1 MNTTF
6 VKSII
11 GLSSLTA
18 VGLAER
24 SASATNLDWTNHQ
37 WQWYGNGTSTVPAPP
52 PAIVPA
58 FHALTDYNPVCMGN
72 DMENNSDTG
81 IGVYVPATWNNRVM
95 FWFDGGGFCFDE
107 ASCANPSLSAA
118 SIAAD
123 FVAGVV
129 PPAPFTFR
137 KSFNYTDDFLPA
149 VNQTGGFDINLMAIQ
164 KPELGQGIF
173 DHSNP
178 ATPNP
183 FANYLQVFVPYC
195 TGDLHIGGSA
205 SAPTHVDNA
214 NHLAG
219 VARQPSG
226 KTFAGLYNTT
236 HAISWTMG
244 QVQTK
249 IGGASPLV
257 VISGGSAGGFG
268 SLLMYSMIRP
278 LINASTPMVT
288 ISDSGTPYATGTAN
302 SNGTAW
308 SSVPSTSANQGYLA
322 FPTLILSTNNARPGC
337 SQYPSPTT
345 DQCASPTMVTY
356 QEAWMADAWG
366 LTTGHFPASLVKT
379 PPGSPGAFASMQ
391 DVLASNIAANTL
403 PQTGQDKFY
412 VVDGSSDFADTWFF
426 SMYPTGEFPTG
437 YTGAADVGHGQTQ
450 IMSKFGTTV
459 FHQITVDGSGIGTLA
474 GAIPWFRHH
483 GFLLDDTSTWVNQLF
498 GGTGSGIAAYLASI
512 APPGGWH

>member
-11 GLSSLTA
+11 GLLSLTA

-24 SASATNLDWTNHQ
+24 SASATNLDWTTRNQ
-37 WQWYGNGTSTVPAPP
+37 WQWYGNGTHTVPPFPNNPP
-52 PAIVPA
+52 IVPVY
-58 FHALTDYNPVCMGN
+58 HTLTDYNPVCMAN
-72 DMENNSDTG
+72 DAEGSIDTG
-81 IGVYVPATWNNRVM
+81 IGVYIPSTWNNRVM
-95 FWFDGGGFCFDE
+95 FWFDGGGFCFDA
-107 ASCANPSLSAA
+107 ASCANPSLTPAT
-118 SIAAD
+118 IAAD

-129 PPAPFTFR
+129 PAAPFTFR
-137 KSFNYTDDFLPA
+137 KSFNYTDDFLAA

-183 FANYLQVFVPYC
+183 FANYLQIFVPYC

-226 KTFAGLYNTT
+226 LTTAGLYNTT
-236 HAISWTMG
+236 HAISWTMA
-244 QVQTK
+244 QVQAQ

-257 VISGGSAGGFG
+257 AITGGSAGGFG
-268 SLLMYSMIRP
+268 SLLMYGMIRP

-288 ISDSGTPYATGTAN
+288 ISDSGTPYATGTPN

-322 FPTLILSTNNARPGC
+322 FPTLVLSTNNTRPGC
-337 SQYPSPTT
+337 SQYPNPTT

-366 LTTGHFPASLVKT
+366 LTTGHFPAALVKT
-379 PPGSPGAFASMQ
+379 PAGSPGPFASMQ
-391 DVLASNIAANTL
+391 DVLSSNITANSP
-403 PQTGQDKFY
+403 PQTGHDKFY
-412 VVDGSSDFADTWFF
+412 VVDGSDDFADTWFF
-426 SMYPTGEFPTG
+426 SMYPTGQFPTG
-437 YTGAADVGHGQTQ
+437 YTGTADVGHGQSQ
-450 IMSKFGTTV
+450 IISKFGTTV
-459 FHQITVDGSGIGTLA
+459 FHQIMVDGSGIGTLA
-474 GAIPWFRHH
+474 GAIPWYKHH

-512 APPGGWH
+512 TPAL